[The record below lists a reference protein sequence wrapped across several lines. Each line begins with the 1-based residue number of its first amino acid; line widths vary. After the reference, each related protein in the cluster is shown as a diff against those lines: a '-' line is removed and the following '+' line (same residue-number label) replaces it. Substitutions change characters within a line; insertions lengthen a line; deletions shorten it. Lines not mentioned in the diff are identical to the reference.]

1 MIYKILLKRLFD
13 FLFALLVLLL
23 TLPILLVSAVLLYFL
38 NDRAVFF
45 LQERPGLNAIPF
57 KIIKFKT
64 MNDRKDKEG
73 NLLPDKDRLT
83 AVGKKVRSF
92 SIDELPQMINVLKGD
107 MSIIGPRPLLMRYL
121 PLYSNEQKKRHLVK
135 PGITGLA
142 QVNGRN
148 NISWE
153 KKFEW
158 DIYYVENLSFFLDV
172 KVLISTIVKVLR
184 RDGISAENQTTTL
197 PFTGNQYEK
206 I

>member
-1 MIYKILLKRLFD
+1 
-13 FLFALLVLLL
+13 
-23 TLPILLVSAVLLYFL
+23 
-38 NDRAVFF
+38 
-45 LQERPGLNAIPF
+45 
-57 KIIKFKT
+57 
-64 MNDRKDKEG
+64 
-73 NLLPDKDRLT
+73 
-83 AVGKKVRSF
+83 
-92 SIDELPQMINVLKGD
+92 MINVLKGD

>member
-1 MIYKILLKRLFD
+1 MIYKVVFKRVFD

-23 TLPILLVSAVLLYFL
+23 TSPILLITIVLLYFL
-38 NDRAVFF
+38 NDKAVFF

-64 MNDRKDKEG
+64 MNDKKDKEG
-73 NLLPDKDRLT
+73 KLLSDKDRLT
-83 AVGKKVRSF
+83 SVGKRVRSF

-121 PLYSNEQKKRHLVK
+121 PLYSKEQTKRHLVK

-148 NISWE
+148 TISWE

-158 DIYYVENLSFFLDV
+158 DVFYVENLSFFLDV
-172 KVLISTIVKVLR
+172 KILILTIAKVIR
-184 RDGISAENQTTTL
+184 REGISAENQSTTL
-197 PFTGNQYEK
+197 PFTGN
-206 I
+206 

>member
-1 MIYKILLKRLFD
+1 MIYKLVFKRLID
-13 FLFALLVLLL
+13 FLFALFILIL
-23 TLPILLVSAVLLYFL
+23 TSPILLVTIILLYLL
-38 NDRAVFF
+38 NNKAVFF
-45 LQERPGLNAIPF
+45 FQERPGLNAKPF

-64 MNDRKDKEG
+64 MNDKKDANGKLLSDKE
-73 NLLPDKDRLT
+73 RLT
-83 AVGKKVRSF
+83 FVGKKVRSF

-121 PLYSNEQKKRHLVK
+121 PLYSKEQAKRHFVK

-158 DIYYVENLSFFLDV
+158 DIYYVENLSFLLDV
-172 KVLISTIVKVLR
+172 KVLILTIAKVIR
-184 RDGISAENQTTTL
+184 REGISAENQSTTL
-197 PFTGNQYEK
+197 PFTGN
-206 I
+206 

>member
-1 MIYKILLKRLFD
+1 MIYKVVFKRLFD
-13 FLFALLVLLL
+13 FLFALFVLLL
-23 TLPILLVSAVLLYFL
+23 TSPILLVTSVLLYFL

-73 NLLPDKDRLT
+73 KLLPDKDGLT

-121 PLYSNEQKKRHLVK
+121 PLYSKEQAKRHLVK

-142 QVNGRN
+142 QVSGRN
-148 NISWE
+148 TLSWE
-153 KKFEW
+153 EKFKL
-158 DIYYVENLSFFLDV
+158 DVFYVENLTFLLDLKILV
-172 KVLISTIVKVLR
+172 LTILKVIKR
-184 RDGISAENQTTTL
+184 EGISAENQSTTL
-197 PFTGNQYEK
+197 PFTGN
-206 I
+206 

>member
-1 MIYKILLKRLFD
+1 MIYKLVFKRLFD
-13 FLFALLVLLL
+13 FLFALLVLVL
-23 TLPILLVSAVLLYFL
+23 TSPILLITIVLLYFL
-38 NDRAVFF
+38 NDKAVFF
-45 LQERPGLNAIPF
+45 LQERPGLNANPF

-73 NLLPDKDRLT
+73 KLLPDKDRLT
-83 AVGKKVRSF
+83 SVGKKVRSF

-121 PLYSNEQKKRHLVK
+121 PLYTQDQAKRHLVK

-148 NISWE
+148 TISWE

-158 DIYYVENLSFFLDV
+158 DVFYVENLSFFLDV
-172 KVLISTIVKVLR
+172 KILISTIVKVVKR
-184 RDGISAENQTTTL
+184 EGISAENQTTTL
-197 PFTGNQYEK
+197 PFTGN
-206 I
+206 